1 MRHYIRPAI
10 RPAVLSMTCMMS
22 ALSVAADAPSG
33 QILYTGK
40 RQQALPLSNVG
51 DPSLVAKARLFVT
64 IDNGKTWTVAHELLV
79 PAGTK
84 ELPKFPFSADRDGAF
99 GIMPCITY
107 RSGQSEPEPKPGQA
121 PPYVLVVD
129 SLAPTIAR
137 FDVELMGRAAAKAV
151 VRLSWSVTDANPE
164 KEPIAI
170 EASSDGGARFTT
182 IQRGELDGA
191 VEVTVPVTADTRD
204 LQLRLVAT
212 DRARNV
218 TVSPSRNV
226 SLVPVE
232 PVKAAAPID
241 PKEML
246 AKAAATLPTLAEIG
260 AGDAKPLPTTTIAR
274 PSHDNPAAATAP
286 KAGSAA
292 AASALTPSTPSTSST
307 PSTPSTPVTETTT
320 PSAAQPSER
329 ADVVVN
335 GKPYVAPQAATPA
348 ATSAPEMITADNAV
362 DQAYYDALAATRPAS
377 PINAK
382 TAVRKTEPEPQV
394 PTRPAGDGL
403 RPPSSSTAM
412 VIKDAVKTLRDA
424 RVLAA
429 TGHLDDACDLYE
441 RLQFSSLSK
450 TALTEEVQL
459 LISKERPRDALTAIT
474 SAPAEIIS
482 DPVRIEHGR
491 LLLQFERPG
500 EVEAAVAGVSGKSDE
515 ARPALMLIAK
525 AYRALGKTAESQRT
539 FAWLAR
545 GTDAIATEARALV
558 GR

>member
-1 MRHYIRPAI
+1 MRHILRPVA
-10 RPAVLSMTCMMS
+10 LSITCM
-22 ALSVAADAPSG
+22 VAALAVAVDAPSG
-33 QILYTGK
+33 QVLYTNK

-51 DPSLVAKARLFVT
+51 DPLTVAKARLFVT
-64 IDNGKTWTVAHELLV
+64 VDNGKTWTVAHELLV

-84 ELPKFPFSADRDGAF
+84 DLPKFPFSVDRDGAF

-121 PPYVLVVD
+121 PPYLLLVD
-129 SLAPTIAR
+129 SLAPVIAR
-137 FDVELMGRAAAKAV
+137 FDATLMGRAASKVV

-191 VEVTVPVTADTRD
+191 VEVTVPVTADTHD
-204 LQLRLVAT
+204 LQLRLVAN

-218 TVSPSRNV
+218 TISPSRNL

-232 PVKAAAPID
+232 PVKAAAAID

-274 PSHDNPAAATAP
+274 PSQDNPAAATAP
-286 KAGSAA
+286 KAGSTAAIENFAPTAA
-292 AASALTPSTPSTSST
+292 AE
-307 PSTPSTPVTETTT
+307 PVHVRQTESTT

-335 GKPYVAPQAATPA
+335 GKPYVAPQATTPA
-348 ATSAPEMITADNAV
+348 ATSAPEIITADNAV

-377 PINAK
+377 PINSK
-382 TAVRKTEPEPQV
+382 TAVRKTAPEPLV
-394 PTRPAGDGL
+394 PTRQSGDGL
-403 RPPSSSTAM
+403 RPPSSSIA
-412 VIKDAVKTLRDA
+412 VVVKDAVKTLRDA
-424 RVLAA
+424 RMLAA
-429 TGHLDDACDLYE
+429 TDFIDDACDVYE

-459 LISKERPRDALTAIT
+459 LISKARPRDALTAIA
-474 SAPAEIIS
+474 SAPAEITS

-500 EVEAAVAGVSGKSDE
+500 EVEAAVAGVSGKGDE

-525 AYRALGKTAESQRT
+525 AYRALGKTAESQRA

>member
-1 MRHYIRPAI
+1 MRRILRPA
-10 RPAVLSMTCMMS
+10 ALFVTCMMT

-33 QILYTGK
+33 QVLYTNK

-51 DPSLVAKARLFVT
+51 DPTTVAKARLFVT
-64 IDNGKTWTVAHELLV
+64 VDNGKTWTVAHELLV
-79 PAGTK
+79 PPATK
-84 ELPKFPFSADRDGAF
+84 ELPKFPFSVDHDGAF

-129 SLAPTIAR
+129 SLAPVITR
-137 FDVELMGRAAAKAV
+137 FDVTLMGRAAAKAV

-191 VEVTVPVTADTRD
+191 VEVTIPVAADTRD

-260 AGDAKPLPTTTIAR
+260 AGDAKPLPTTTIVR
-274 PSHDNPAAATAP
+274 PSQNNPTAVTAP
-286 KAGSAA
+286 KTGSAA
-292 AASALTPSTPSTSST
+292 AVEASPVTSST
-307 PSTPSTPVTETTT
+307 PVSVIETTT
-320 PSAAQPSER
+320 ASAAQPSER
-329 ADVVVN
+329 ADVLIN
-335 GKPYVAPQAATPA
+335 GKPYVAPLATTPPA
-348 ATSAPEMITADNAV
+348 TTAPEIITADNSV
-362 DQAYYDALAATRPAS
+362 DQAYDDALAATRPAS
-377 PINAK
+377 PINSK
-382 TAVRKTEPEPQV
+382 TSVRKTTPEPVV
-394 PTRPAGDGL
+394 PTRPSGDGQ
-403 RPPSSSTAM
+403 RPPSSSTPII
-412 VIKDAVKTLRDA
+412 VNDAVKTLRDA

-429 TGHLDDACDLYE
+429 TDFIDDACDVYE

-450 TALTEEVQL
+450 TALNEEVKL
-459 LISKERPRDALTAIT
+459 LLSKERPRDALTAIT
-474 SAPAEIIS
+474 SAPPEIIS
-482 DPVRIEHGR
+482 DSVRIEHGR

-500 EVEAAVAGVSGKSDE
+500 EVETAVAGVSGNGDE

-525 AYRALGKTAESQRT
+525 SYRALGKTAESQRA

>member
-1 MRHYIRPAI
+1 MRRILRPA
-10 RPAVLSMTCMMS
+10 ALFVTCMMT

-33 QILYTGK
+33 QVLYTNK

-51 DPSLVAKARLFVT
+51 DPTTVAKARLFVT
-64 IDNGKTWTVAHELLV
+64 VDNGKTWTVAHELLV
-79 PAGTK
+79 PPATK
-84 ELPKFPFSADRDGAF
+84 ELPKFPFSVDHDGAF

-129 SLAPTIAR
+129 SLAPVITR
-137 FDVELMGRAAAKAV
+137 FDVTLMGRAAAKAV

-191 VEVTVPVTADTRD
+191 VEVTIPVAADTRD

-260 AGDAKPLPTTTIAR
+260 AGDAKPLPTTTIVR
-274 PSHDNPAAATAP
+274 PSQNNPTAVTAP
-286 KAGSAA
+286 KTGSAA
-292 AASALTPSTPSTSST
+292 AVEASPVTSST
-307 PSTPSTPVTETTT
+307 PVSVIETTT
-320 PSAAQPSER
+320 ASAAQPSER
-329 ADVVVN
+329 ADVLIN
-335 GKPYVAPQAATPA
+335 GKPYVAPLATTPPA
-348 ATSAPEMITADNAV
+348 TTAPEIITADNSV
-362 DQAYYDALAATRPAS
+362 DQAYDDALAATRPAS
-377 PINAK
+377 PINSK
-382 TAVRKTEPEPQV
+382 TSVRKTTPEPVV
-394 PTRPAGDGL
+394 PTRPSGDGQ
-403 RPPSSSTAM
+403 RPPSSSTPII
-412 VIKDAVKTLRDA
+412 VNDAVKTLRDA

-429 TGHLDDACDLYE
+429 TDFIDDACDVYE

-450 TALTEEVQL
+450 TALNEEVKL
-459 LISKERPRDALTAIT
+459 LLSKERPRDALTAIT
-474 SAPAEIIS
+474 SAPPEIIS
-482 DPVRIEHGR
+482 DSVRIEHGR

-500 EVEAAVAGVSGKSDE
+500 EVETAVAGVSGNGDE

-525 AYRALGKTAESQRT
+525 AYRALGKTAESQRA

>member
-1 MRHYIRPAI
+1 MRHFI

-33 QILYTGK
+33 QVLFTGK

-64 IDNGKTWTVAHELLV
+64 VDNGKTWTVAHELLV
-79 PAGTK
+79 PPGTK
-84 ELPKFPFSADRDGAF
+84 ELPKFPFSVDRDGAF

-151 VRLSWSVTDANPE
+151 VRLSWSVTDANPD

-191 VEVTVPVTADTRD
+191 VEVTVSVAADTRD
-204 LQLRLVAT
+204 LQLRLVAN

-274 PSHDNPAAATAP
+274 PTQNNLTAATAP
-286 KAGSAA
+286 LV
-292 AASALTPSTPSTSST
+292 ASPAPAVVP
-307 PSTPSTPVTETTT
+307 EATTT
-320 PSAAQPSER
+320 PAALPSER
-329 ADVVVN
+329 ADVLIN
-335 GKPYVAPQAATPA
+335 GKPYVAPQATTPPA
-348 ATSAPEMITADNAV
+348 ATIATAPEIITADNAV
-362 DQAYYDALAATRPAS
+362 DQAYDDALAATRSPS
-377 PINAK
+377 PINSK
-382 TAVRKTEPEPQV
+382 TSVRNSEPVV
-394 PTRPAGDGL
+394 PTLASGDGQRL
-403 RPPSSSTAM
+403 PASSTAII
-412 VIKDAVKTLRDA
+412 VKDAVKTLRDA

-429 TGHLDDACDLYE
+429 TDFIDDACDLYE

-450 TALTEEVQL
+450 TALAEEVKL
-459 LISKERPRDALTAIT
+459 LLSKERPRDALTAIT

-482 DPVRIEHGR
+482 DSVRIEHGR
-491 LLLQFERPG
+491 LLMQFERPA
-500 EVEAAVAGVSGKSDE
+500 EVEAAVAGVSGNGDE

-525 AYRALGKTAESQRT
+525 SYRTLGKTAESQRA

>member
-1 MRHYIRPAI
+1 MRRILRPA
-10 RPAVLSMTCMMS
+10 ALSMTCMMA
-22 ALSVAADAPSG
+22 ALAVAADAPSG
-33 QILYTGK
+33 QVLYTNK

-51 DPSLVAKARLFVT
+51 DPTTIVKARLFMTV
-64 IDNGKTWTVAHELLV
+64 DNGKTWTVAHELLV

-84 ELPKFPFSADRDGAF
+84 DLPKFPFNVDHDGAF

-121 PPYVLVVD
+121 PPYILVVD
-129 SLAPTIAR
+129 SLAPMIAR
-137 FDVELMGRAAAKAV
+137 FDAALMGRAVSKAV

-170 EASSDGGARFTT
+170 EASSDGGARFIT
-182 IQRGELDGA
+182 IHRGELDGA
-191 VEVTVPVTADTRD
+191 VELTVPVAADARD
-204 LQLRLVAT
+204 LQLRLVAS

-226 SLVPVE
+226 NLAPVE
-232 PVKAAAPID
+232 PAKAPAPID

-246 AKAAATLPTLAEIG
+246 AKAAATLPTLAEVG

-274 PSHDNPAAATAP
+274 PSQDNPTAITAP
-286 KAGSAA
+286 KPSNAVADATEQPAPTPPADQLIPKSAPA
-292 AASALTPSTPSTSST
+292 D
-307 PSTPSTPVTETTT
+307 
-320 PSAAQPSER
+320 R
-329 ADVVVN
+329 ADVLVN
-335 GKPYVAPQAATPA
+335 GKPYVGPA
-348 ATSAPEMITADNAV
+348 AIPALAAPAASTPEIITANNAV
-362 DQAYYDALAATRPAS
+362 DHAYYDALAATRETTPSNPKTGVKKPTTSRSTESTGIPVHPEGDGQRAPAS
-377 PINAK
+377 K
-382 TAVRKTEPEPQV
+382 T
-394 PTRPAGDGL
+394 
-403 RPPSSSTAM
+403 
-412 VIKDAVKTLRDA
+412 VIVVDDAVKTLRDA
-424 RVLAA
+424 RLLAA
-429 TGHLDDACDLYE
+429 TGHLDDACDVYE

-459 LISKERPRDALTAIT
+459 LISKERPRDALTAIA

-482 DPVRIEHGR
+482 DHVRIEHGR

-500 EVEAAVAGVSGKSDE
+500 EVEAAVAGVSGKGDA

-525 AYRALGKTAESQRT
+525 AYRALGKTTESQRA

-545 GTDAIATEARALV
+545 GTDAIATEARALA